1 MGWVK
6 NKMMEMRDN
15 EDWPSYDLA
24 DKTAAYKMGREKKT
38 VYGEAMVSRQGGTTD
53 NQLYS

>member
-38 VYGEAMVSRQGGTTD
+38 VYGEAMVSHQGGTTE